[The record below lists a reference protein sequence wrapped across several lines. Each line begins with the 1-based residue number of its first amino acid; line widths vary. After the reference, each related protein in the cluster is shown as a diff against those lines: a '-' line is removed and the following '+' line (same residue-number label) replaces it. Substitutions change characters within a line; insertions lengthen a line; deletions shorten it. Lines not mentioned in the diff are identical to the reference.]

1 MSRKSERY
9 ILAFCGAVIGA
20 SVALLFA
27 PESGKKTRRRIVDY
41 SKKAVPRAQRF
52 VGDIAESMD
61 DVLKDILQLS
71 GQGLERGKQVTG
83 KARAEIMDV
92 LDAGKKYI
100 EEEKAKLDKMLK

>member
-1 MSRKSERY
+1 MSRRSEKY
-9 ILAFCGAVIGA
+9 VLAFFGAVVGA

-27 PESGKKTRRRIVDY
+27 PESGKKTRRKIVDY

-61 DVLKDILQLS
+61 DVLKDILQL
-71 GQGLERGKQVTG
+71 GEQGLERGKEVTS
-83 KARAEIMDV
+83 KARTEIMDV

-100 EEEKAKLDKMLK
+100 EEERAKLDKMLK